1 MDGEIVEI
9 GGIVVPS
16 GPALVGMFVG
26 GFLVLLLVF
35 VLLAARFYHRAT
47 KEVAFVRTGMGGE
60 KVILDGGCIKLPVFH
75 EIIPVNMRTL
85 RLQVDRKNEEGLIT
99 ADRMRV
105 DVTAEFYVRVK
116 TSTEA
121 IAKAAQTLG
130 NRTLETQHLKEL
142 LQGKFVD
149 ALRSVAAGLS
159 MEQLHEQR
167 SDCVQSV
174 QQSVSEDLVELGL
187 ELESVSLTALDQT
200 ARQYFKEDNAF
211 DAQGLAKLTQITEA
225 KKEERN
231 RIEQEARILIET
243 KNLEAEKQ
251 SLHIKRDEEFA
262 RMSQRQEVEVA
273 RAQQEAEIAK
283 EQANRRREAE
293 HARIVAEQQV
303 KESNIGANRAVREQ
317 EIQAAQ
323 QVEQARIHSEQTL
336 EISKQAA
343 AIAVARKSEEK
354 SKAEAEAAVARAL
367 MVKQEEEVVTVRE
380 TAVATRL
387 KEIQLIKAREE
398 AEQKAIDV
406 TVRATAER
414 EAAKD
419 RADAELTEARAQAER
434 IRLVAEADQKR
445 LEVEAFGEK
454 AINEAKNILSG
465 EIIRFELRKLIAQ
478 LAPEVVAASVKPM
491 EKIDSIR
498 IIQANGFGGLGDG
511 SGNAA
516 AGQNGAGATLPNQV
530 VQAALGYRM
539 NLPLVEALLK
549 EVGLET
555 SSVEGLL
562 GGLGSAMRSGEA
574 AEGASP
580 APEAG
585 PVENASSGAVT
596 TTRATAGD
604 DAGLGS

>member
-9 GGIVVPS
+9 GGVVVPS
-16 GPALVGMFVG
+16 GTTMVGMFVAA
-26 GFLVLLLVF
+26 LLGLMLVF

-60 KVILDGGCIKLPVFH
+60 KVILDGGAIKLPVFH

-116 TSTEA
+116 PISES

-130 NRTLETQHLKEL
+130 NRTLETEHLKEL

-167 SDCVQSV
+167 ADFVQSV
-174 QQSVSEDLVELGL
+174 QQSVSEDLLKNGL

-200 ARQYFKEDNAF
+200 ARQFFKEDNAF

-231 RIEQEARILIET
+231 RIEQETRILIET
-243 KNLEAEKQ
+243 KNLDAEKQ

-262 RMSQRQEVEVA
+262 RMTQRQEVEVA

-293 HARIVAEQQV
+293 HARIVADQQV
-303 KESNIGANRAVREQ
+303 KESNIAADRAVREQ
-317 EIQAAQ
+317 EIQAGRL
-323 QVEQARIHSEQTL
+323 VDEARITSEQSV

-354 SKAEAEAAVARAL
+354 SKAEADAAVARAS

-380 TAVATRL
+380 TAIATRL
-387 KEIQLIKAREE
+387 KEVQIIKAREA
-398 AEQKAIDV
+398 AEQKAIEV
-406 TVRATAER
+406 TVQANAER

-419 RADAELTEARAQAER
+419 RAEAELTEARAQAER
-434 IRLVAEADQKR
+434 IRVVAEADQKR
-445 LEVEAFGEK
+445 LEVEAYGAR
-454 AINEAKNILSG
+454 AINEAKNILSA
-465 EIIRFELRKLIAQ
+465 EIIRFELHKLIAQ
-478 LAPEVVAASVKPM
+478 LAPEMVAASVKPM

-498 IIQANGFGGLGDG
+498 IIQANGFGGLGD
-511 SGNAA
+511 A
-516 AGQNGAGATLPNQV
+516 NGATAPSSGGSGATLPNQV

-549 EVGLET
+549 EIGLEPA
-555 SSVEGLL
+555 SVEGLL
-562 GGLGSAMRSGEA
+562 GGLGKVVHAGETHPSDDPSA
-574 AEGASP
+574 
-580 APEAG
+580 
-585 PVENASSGAVT
+585 AVT
-596 TTRATAGD
+596 TRVPQTGTNPLVED
-604 DAGLGS
+604 

>member
-1 MDGEIVEI
+1 MDGEIVEF
-9 GGIVVPS
+9 GGVAVPS
-16 GPALVGMFVG
+16 GVALVGAFVG
-26 GFLVLLLVF
+26 GFLVLLVVF

-60 KVILDGGCIKLPVFH
+60 KVILDGGAIKLPVFH

-116 TSTEA
+116 TNSES

-130 NRTLETQHLKEL
+130 NRTLEPEHLKEL

-167 SDCVQSV
+167 AEFVQSV
-174 QQSVSEDLVELGL
+174 QQSVSEDLLKNGL

-231 RIEQEARILIET
+231 RIEQETRILIET

-262 RMSQRQEVEVA
+262 KLAQQRELEIA

-293 HARIVAEQQV
+293 HARIVSEQQV
-303 KESNIGANRAVREQ
+303 KESSIAANRAVREQ
-317 EIQAAQ
+317 EIQAGR
-323 QVEQARIHSEQTL
+323 QVEEARITSDQSI

-354 SKAEAEAAVARAL
+354 SKAEADAAVARAE
-367 MVKQEEEVVTVRE
+367 MVKQEEGVITVRE
-380 TAVATRL
+380 TAVANRL

-406 TVRATAER
+406 TVRAHAER

-419 RADAELTEARAQAER
+419 RAEAELTEARAQAER

-445 LEVEAFGEK
+445 LEVEAYGEK
-454 AINEAKNILSG
+454 AINEAKNILSA

-498 IIQANGFGGLGDG
+498 IIQANGFGGLGDSQGG
-511 SGNAA
+511 SGA
-516 AGQNGAGATLPNQV
+516 QNGGGGTLPNQV

-539 NLPLVEALLK
+539 NLPLVDALLK
-549 EVGLET
+549 EIGLDA

-562 GGLGSAMRSGEA
+562 GSLGKSAKGASDEGSGE
-574 AEGASP
+574 P
-580 APEAG
+580 
-585 PVENASSGAVT
+585 SSGAVT
-596 TTRATAGD
+596 TRVGGGSEAT
-604 DAGLGS
+604 S

>member
-1 MDGEIVEI
+1 MDGEIVKI
-9 GGIVVPS
+9 GEAVVPS
-16 GPALVGMFVG
+16 GAAMVGMFVVAALG
-26 GFLVLLLVF
+26 LLLVF

-47 KEVAFVRTGMGGE
+47 KEVAFVRTGLGGE
-60 KVILDGGCIKLPVFH
+60 KVILDGGAVKLPVFH

-116 TSTEA
+116 PVGES

-130 NRTLETQHLKEL
+130 NRTLEPEHLKEL

-167 SDCVQSV
+167 ADFVQSV
-174 QQSVSEDLVELGL
+174 QHSVSEDLLKNGL

-231 RIEQEARILIET
+231 RIEQETRILIET

-262 RMSQRQEVEVA
+262 RLTQRQEVEVA

-293 HARIVAEQQV
+293 HARIIAEQQV
-303 KESNIGANRAVREQ
+303 KESNIGADRAVSEQ
-317 EIQAAQ
+317 EILAGR
-323 QVEQARIHSEQTL
+323 QVEEARITSEQAV

-343 AIAVARKSEEK
+343 AIAVAQKSEEQ
-354 SKAEAEAAVARAL
+354 SKAEAEAAVARAE
-367 MVKQEEEVVTVRE
+367 MVKQEEQVVTVRE
-380 TAVATRL
+380 TAIANRL
-387 KEIQLIKAREE
+387 KEIQIIKAREE
-398 AEQKAIDV
+398 AEQQAIEV
-406 TVRATAER
+406 TVGANAER

-419 RADAELTEARAQAER
+419 RAEAVLTEARAQAER
-434 IRLVAEADQKR
+434 IRIVAEADQKR
-445 LEVEAFGEK
+445 LEVEAYGAR
-454 AINEAKNILSG
+454 AINEAKNILSN
-465 EIIRFELRKLIAQ
+465 EIIRFELHKLITQ
-478 LAPEVVAASVKPM
+478 IAPEVVAASVKPM

-498 IIQANGFGGLGDG
+498 IIQANGFGGLGDSGGAASG
-511 SGNAA
+511 SA
-516 AGQNGAGATLPNQV
+516 GAGATLPNQV

-549 EVGLET
+549 EIGLEPA
-555 SSVEGLL
+555 SVEGLL
-562 GGLGSAMRSGEA
+562 GNLSKVVANRTDGAV
-574 AEGASP
+574 EGADDPS
-580 APEAG
+580 A
-585 PVENASSGAVT
+585 AVT
-596 TTRATAGD
+596 TRAPQGGTSALVED
-604 DAGLGS
+604 